1 MNKGALGE
9 LLSKNVSIGI
19 TGFSRAGKTVFIGS
33 VAQALLRADAWEG
46 RRGQGP
52 LAGYG
57 PFQRGSFRI
66 AYIRDDIHGNEPQFP
81 LRRVRDA
88 LCGVDPR
95 WPAPT
100 EGVSRLVM
108 DLEFQ
113 KTAAKKLS
121 KWKPTVLESLG
132 HGHCRVELI
141 DYPGEWL
148 VDLPMLKTDFPT
160 WSESLLE
167 RAKRGRR
174 EELSREYFSILEA
187 VSPPKTFDEEL
198 VLKLVDAWT
207 AYLETAAGEGLVF
220 NQPGRLLRPDRFA
233 HSPVLRL
240 VPLPSNWA
248 DSEFYAGMTR
258 RYKDYGKSVIKPF
271 YKKHFARI
279 DRQIVLVDLIQALWR
294 GEEAFNEM
302 LDALG
307 DTLQS
312 FSYGRGGLLDR
323 LIGKPTSHLLFAATK
338 ADHVTRGD
346 RNNLRAL
353 LKDMVLLANQNNII
367 LKGPAKID
375 YMALASV
382 RATGDMETVS
392 APKREVLFGHR
403 KGAAGPEQ
411 LDPGGLPLDLPPN
424 WREIHFE
431 FMRFEPVQNK
441 RALKE
446 GFDSINIGKALDF
459 LIGDLP

>member
-9 LLSKNVSIGI
+9 LLSKKRSIGI

-33 VAQALLRADAWEG
+33 LAQALLRADAWEG

-57 PFQRGSFRI
+57 RFQRGTFRI
-66 AYIRDDIHGNEPQFP
+66 AYIRDDIHGDEPQFP

-100 EGVSRLVM
+100 EGLSRLVM

-113 KTAAKKLS
+113 KTGTKKRS
-121 KWKPTVLESLG
+121 RWKPTVLESLG
-132 HGHCRVELI
+132 RGHCRIELI

-148 VDLPMLKTDFPT
+148 IDLPMLKIDFPT
-160 WSESLLE
+160 WSENLLE

-187 VSPPKTFDEEL
+187 GSPPKSFDEEFA
-198 VLKLVDAWT
+198 LKLVDAWT
-207 AYLETAAGEGLVF
+207 AYLETAAREGLVF

-240 VPLPSNWA
+240 VPLPSSWA

-279 DRQIVLVDLIQALWR
+279 DRQIVLVDLLQALCH

-302 LDALG
+302 LDALR
-307 DTLQS
+307 DALKS
-312 FSYGRGGLLDR
+312 FSYGRGGFLDR

-338 ADHVTRGD
+338 ADHVTRSD
-346 RNNLRAL
+346 RRNLEGL
-353 LKDMVLLANQNNII
+353 LKDMVLLVDDDNMI
-367 LKGPAKID
+367 LKGPANID

-382 RATGDMETVS
+382 CATEDRMTVS

-403 KGAAGPEQ
+403 EGAAGPEQ

-424 WREIHFE
+424 WKEIHFE